1 MSGAPAAS
9 SFTFEPVMLV
19 GVAAAAVAY
28 ARAARGMGV
37 AGWRAAV
44 FGLGLLLV
52 AAPTNSPLET
62 IAEHYLLL
70 AHLLQNAMIAD
81 WAPPLLIIGMPPAMR
96 AAVSASG
103 GRPFAALTQPAVALP
118 VWLAGWYGVHLRVV
132 YQYALEHPWALTAEH
147 LVLVGIGLVF
157 WWPVLARTA
166 ATVAASLILYLL
178 AAFVG
183 ASFLG
188 LAFTFISHPFYP
200 FYAHAPRL
208 WGLSPSEDQNLGG
221 VIMNAEQSLV
231 FLAAIGYVLVR
242 VLDRE
247 HAGTD
252 RPAGH
257 AHR

>member
-1 MSGAPAAS
+1 VSGVPAAS
-9 SFTFEPVMLV
+9 SFTLEPVML
-19 GVAAAAVAY
+19 AAAAMAAAAY
-28 ARAARGMGV
+28 VRAARRTPV
-37 AGWRAAV
+37 PGWRAGM

-52 AAPTNSPLET
+52 VAPTNSPLET

-81 WAPPLLIIGMPPAMR
+81 WAPPLLIIGTPPAMR
-96 AAVSASG
+96 SALAARC

-118 VWLAGWYGVHLRVV
+118 VWLAGWYGVHLRAV
-132 YQYALEHPWALTAEH
+132 YQYALENPWALTVEH
-147 LVLVGIGLVF
+147 LVLVSIGLVF

-166 ATVAASLILYLL
+166 GTLAASLILYLL

-200 FYAHAPRL
+200 FYVEAPRL
-208 WGLSPSEDQNLGG
+208 WGLSPTEDQNLGG
-221 VIMNAEQSLV
+221 VIMNGEQSAV
-231 FLAAIGYVLVR
+231 FLAAIGYMLVS

-247 HAGTD
+247 QADAD
-252 RPAGH
+252 RDVSRAS
-257 AHR
+257 R